1 MKNPLIQFVEN
12 QVEVKDFPQFKS
24 GDTITV
30 TYKIV
35 EGNKERLQKFQGVV
49 LQRAGQGRMA
59 TFTVRKISNNIGVER
74 IFPIADPMIDSIE
87 VNKIGSVRRA
97 RIYYLRGLRVERKQE
112 SRKFSGKKKT
122 NQRFRKRKR
131 SVGRFFYFLRYSFLS
146 PSGNFSIAYR
156 NIVRGIVLQRGP
168 NHSRRRFMSR
178 FPASRTSQ
186 PTAFCSK
193 SCNGDGFSRK
203 ISAIL

>member
-59 TFTVRKISNNIGVER
+59 TFTIRKISNNIGVER

-97 RIYYLRGLRVERKQE
+97 RIYYLRGLR
-112 SRKFSGKKKT
+112 GKKARIKEVL
-122 NQRFRKRKR
+122 RKKE
-131 SVGRFFYFLRYSFLS
+131 
-146 PSGNFSIAYR
+146 
-156 NIVRGIVLQRGP
+156 
-168 NHSRRRFMSR
+168 
-178 FPASRTSQ
+178 
-186 PTAFCSK
+186 
-193 SCNGDGFSRK
+193 D
-203 ISAIL
+203 